1 MERPTPKPAE
11 EVKAVKAR
19 RQQKYKDNRQRVI
32 NHLKKRGLSNAAIAG
47 IVGNIDIETGGSFDF
62 QQRQTKSGKAHDPNF
77 IKGGAYGLFQFDDPG
92 KSAGHETWYKQ
103 YLEKTN
109 KTDSTESQL
118 DYVLDMVNAGEDTQD
133 PFYNFSTNI
142 GASNAGTIK
151 GYFKISEDPKQVSD
165 SITDRFLNP
174 GVKHSDKRRASAQAT
189 FDELQPAEQA
199 DIDPDNQ
206 NINQAGDIVDTGEG
220 VDPPEFED
228 ERKAGLKD
236 LPLIGRFFAEGGV
249 PMKKQ
254 MEMFEDGGLMD
265 EGGTVDPVSG
275 NDVPP
280 GSTQEE
286 VRDDIPAQLSEGE
299 FVFPADVVRYIGLG
313 NLMSMRQEAKLGLQV
328 MDKMGQMGNSEEAT
342 MPDNLPFD
350 INDLDMAD
358 EREYNVGGF
367 VPGTPQ
373 QQQYGIA
380 GYQQAMT
387 PTTGFMQQQPV
398 QFGQQQPVQAA
409 SQQFVQPMYTAA
421 PQQAA
426 VPTMQQYKP
435 EEIPTFTQTI
445 GKDPGQYDELKLYR
459 NDAGAELRIP
469 FKNGQPIYPIPEGYK
484 FVDPEAT
491 KTESVTPTT
500 TTGQTG
506 RVLSQDE
513 LRDRDDA
520 DAARRQEEI
529 ERFGNASHKIGLS
542 NFYGEGRDQIFG
554 VNLVEGYASG
564 PQGYFQFMSGKH
576 PEGALIMLK
585 DGDQEYLVTGA
596 DYEKIKGDIGKSGA
610 RGNLSPSLSSDYD
623 DTRTILD
630 EGNYRAGQKAAKDFV
645 DSLKKKD
652 KGFLAGLV
660 GGDEDDP
667 SGLTS
672 KQIDLML
679 KSFAG
684 VTDYGVGGDDGADLT
699 RPAFRIQ
706 DDDPGEDAGIRG
718 TGRGEDSPSAARD
731 FIASSARGRAESA
744 AKNRAALE
752 RTRPSYA
759 DSGSPE
765 DPPARRAAEQR
776 ARAADAAAARA
787 TAQAAQIRQQE
798 DDQGPA
804 MSTGTAQQDFSEPSP
819 GTGSMEAARSSST
832 SRDFSAPAPSY
843 SYGAGPRAKGGLIE
857 KPKPKAKKK
866 MKRGGLASKK

>member
-1 MERPTPKPAE
+1 MASRPVSK
-11 EVKAVKAR
+11 
-19 RQQKYKDNRQRVI
+19 
-32 NHLKKRGLSNAAIAG
+32 
-47 IVGNIDIETGGSFDF
+47 
-62 QQRQTKSGKAHDPNF
+62 
-77 IKGGAYGLFQFDDPG
+77 
-92 KSAGHETWYKQ
+92 
-103 YLEKTN
+103 LE
-109 KTDSTESQL
+109 TESQL
-118 DYVLDMVNAGEDTQD
+118 VDKVLGQMNAVKANGQVMQGLVNRRSREKDVFQNIKPVFPALSENADLTTAQKFAALNLLLERESSGGVDTGLE
-133 PFYNFSTNI
+133 TI
-142 GASNAGTIK
+142 GDTVGRYHIKKSNAET
-151 GYFKISEDPKQVSD
+151 
-165 SITDRFLNP
+165 
-174 GVKHSDKRRASAQAT
+174 
-189 FDELQPAEQA
+189 
-199 DIDPDNQ
+199 IDPAIADMTAAEYKTYIKN
-206 NINQAGDIVDTGEG
+206 NPDKEEALVASFIDTEINSIMNTKGIDTTKLSPNEYAAVVSNLYTSTDQPKLLENTATLTNFRSKAFPERTITNPSDLQGEPEQFIDQPGPIVNTGEG

-236 LPLIGRFFAEGGV
+236 LPVIGRFFAEGGV

-491 KTESVTPTT
+491 KTGDTTVTPTT
-500 TTGQTG
+500 PQSTRVRQDDDG
-506 RVLSQDE
+506 RTDAEKAEDKAIFDMQRKRHDIARE
-513 LRDRDDA
+513 LGLKH
-520 DAARRQEEI
+520 EG
-529 ERFGNASHKIGLS
+529 FGEGLS
-542 NFYGEGRDQIFG
+542 GTFG
-554 VNLVEGYASG
+554 SGYLK
-564 PQGYFQFMSGKH
+564 PEMQGK
-576 PEGALIMLK
+576 
-585 DGDQEYLVTGA
+585 VTGTGL
-596 DYEKIKGDIGKSGA
+596 IIGKNGVLIDPLTMSIHEQSGGGIIGGISRFKDKA
-610 RGNLSPSLSSDYD
+610 GGL
-623 DTRTILD
+623 DTRPYSADFYEALPDDVAEAIVKRQAD
-630 EGNYRAGQKAAKDFV
+630 MERAAYA
-645 DSLKKKD
+645 
-652 KGFLAGLV
+652 
-660 GGDEDDP
+660 DDP
-667 SGLTS
+667 DMFGSGTDITS
-672 KQIDLML
+672 
-679 KSFAG
+679 S
-684 VTDYGVGGDDGADLT
+684 VGSV
-699 RPAFRIQ
+699 RIQ
-706 DDDPGEDAGIRG
+706 DEDPGEDAGIRG

-731 FIASSARGRAESA
+731 FIASSARERAEAA

-752 RTRPSYA
+752 RSRPSYA
-759 DSGSPE
+759 DDGSPE
-765 DPPARRAAEQR
+765 DPPAQRAAEQR
-776 ARAADAAAARA
+776 AISDAGRAA
-787 TAQAAQIRQQE
+787 
-798 DDQGPA
+798 
-804 MSTGTAQQDFSEPSP
+804 AQQASMYQQQDDDPDPEPSP

>member
-1 MERPTPKPAE
+1 MASRPVSK
-11 EVKAVKAR
+11 
-19 RQQKYKDNRQRVI
+19 
-32 NHLKKRGLSNAAIAG
+32 
-47 IVGNIDIETGGSFDF
+47 
-62 QQRQTKSGKAHDPNF
+62 
-77 IKGGAYGLFQFDDPG
+77 
-92 KSAGHETWYKQ
+92 
-103 YLEKTN
+103 LE
-109 KTDSTESQL
+109 TESQL
-118 DYVLDMVNAGEDTQD
+118 VDKVLGQMNAVKANGQVMQGLVNRRSREKDVFQNIKPVFPALSENADLTTAQKFAALNLLLERESSGGVDTGLE
-133 PFYNFSTNI
+133 TI
-142 GASNAGTIK
+142 GDTVGRYHIKKSNAET
-151 GYFKISEDPKQVSD
+151 
-165 SITDRFLNP
+165 
-174 GVKHSDKRRASAQAT
+174 
-189 FDELQPAEQA
+189 
-199 DIDPDNQ
+199 IDPAIADMTAAEYKTYIKN
-206 NINQAGDIVDTGEG
+206 NPDKEEALVASFIDTEINSIMNTKGIDTTKLSPNEYAAVVSNLYTSTDQPKLLENTATLTNFRSKAFPERTITNPSDLQGEPEQFIDQPGPIVNTGEG

-236 LPLIGRFFAEGGV
+236 LPVIGRFFAEGGV

-491 KTESVTPTT
+491 KTGDTTVTPTT
-500 TTGQTG
+500 PQSTRVRQDDDG
-506 RVLSQDE
+506 RTDAEKAEDKAIFDMQRKRHDIARE
-513 LRDRDDA
+513 LGLKH
-520 DAARRQEEI
+520 EG
-529 ERFGNASHKIGLS
+529 FGEGLS
-542 NFYGEGRDQIFG
+542 GTFG
-554 VNLVEGYASG
+554 SGYLK
-564 PQGYFQFMSGKH
+564 PEMQGK
-576 PEGALIMLK
+576 
-585 DGDQEYLVTGA
+585 VTGTGL
-596 DYEKIKGDIGKSGA
+596 IIGKNGVLIDPLTMSIHEQSGGGIIGGISRFKDKA
-610 RGNLSPSLSSDYD
+610 GGL
-623 DTRTILD
+623 DTRPYSADFYEALPDDVAEAIVKRQAD
-630 EGNYRAGQKAAKDFV
+630 MERAAYA
-645 DSLKKKD
+645 
-652 KGFLAGLV
+652 
-660 GGDEDDP
+660 DDP
-667 SGLTS
+667 DMFGSGTDITS
-672 KQIDLML
+672 
-679 KSFAG
+679 S
-684 VTDYGVGGDDGADLT
+684 VGSV
-699 RPAFRIQ
+699 RIQ
-706 DDDPGEDAGIRG
+706 DEDPGEDAGIRG

-731 FIASSARGRAESA
+731 FIASSARERAEAA

-752 RTRPSYA
+752 RSRPSYA
-759 DSGSPE
+759 DDGSPE
-765 DPPARRAAEQR
+765 DPPAQRAAEQR
-776 ARAADAAAARA
+776 AISDAGRAA
-787 TAQAAQIRQQE
+787 
-798 DDQGPA
+798 
-804 MSTGTAQQDFSEPSP
+804 AQQASMYQQQDDDPDPEPSP

-866 MKRGGLASKK
+866 MKRGGLAPKK

>member
-1 MERPTPKPAE
+1 MASRPVSK
-11 EVKAVKAR
+11 
-19 RQQKYKDNRQRVI
+19 
-32 NHLKKRGLSNAAIAG
+32 
-47 IVGNIDIETGGSFDF
+47 
-62 QQRQTKSGKAHDPNF
+62 
-77 IKGGAYGLFQFDDPG
+77 
-92 KSAGHETWYKQ
+92 
-103 YLEKTN
+103 LE
-109 KTDSTESQL
+109 TESQL
-118 DYVLDMVNAGEDTQD
+118 VDKVLGQMNAVKANGQVMQGLVNRRSREKDVFQNIKPVFPALSENADLSTAQKFAALNLLLERESSGGVDTGLE
-133 PFYNFSTNI
+133 TI
-142 GASNAGTIK
+142 GDTVGRYHIKKSNAET
-151 GYFKISEDPKQVSD
+151 
-165 SITDRFLNP
+165 
-174 GVKHSDKRRASAQAT
+174 
-189 FDELQPAEQA
+189 
-199 DIDPDNQ
+199 IDPAIANMTDAEYKTYIKN
-206 NINQAGDIVDTGEG
+206 NPDKEEALVASFIDTEINSIMNTKGIDTTKLSPNEYAAVVSNLYTSTDQPKLLENTATLTNFRSKAFPERATTNPSDLQGEPEQFIDQPGPIVNTGEG

-380 GYQQAMT
+380 GYQQAMV

-409 SQQFVQPMYTAA
+409 SQQFVQPTYTAA

-445 GKDPGQYDELKLYR
+445 GQDPGQYDELRLYR

-596 DYEKIKGDIGKSGA
+596 DYEKIKGDIGKSGT

-699 RPAFRIQ
+699 SSIARPSYDSARMRSINEPPSTGIRKV
-706 DDDPGEDAGIRG
+706 DDDGRIR
-718 TGRGEDSPSAARD
+718 TSLADRVA
-731 FIASSARGRAESA
+731 A
-744 AKNRAALE
+744 AKTKRP
-752 RTRPSYA
+752 PSYA

-765 DPPARRAAEQR
+765 DPPAQRAAEQQR
-776 ARAADAAAARA
+776 ATSDAGRAA
-787 TAQAAQIRQQE
+787 AQQASMYQQQ
-798 DDQGPA
+798 DDDPGPA
-804 MSTGTAQQDFSEPSP
+804 PSP

-843 SYGAGPRAKGGLIE
+843 SYGSGPRAKGGLIE

>member
-19 RQQKYKDNRQRVI
+19 RQQKYKNNRQRVI

-47 IVGNIDIETGGSFDF
+47 IVGNIDVETGGSFDF

-109 KTDSTESQL
+109 KTDSAESQL
-118 DYVLDMVNAGEDTQD
+118 DYVLDMVNAGENTQD

-151 GYFKISEDPKQVSD
+151 GYFKLSEDPKQVSD

-174 GVKHSDKRRASAQAT
+174 GVKHSDKRRTSAQAT
-189 FDELQPAEQA
+189 FDELQPV
-199 DIDPDNQ
+199 DPDNQ
-206 NINQAGDIVDTGEG
+206 NIDQAGDIVDTGDD
-220 VDPPEFED
+220 VPSPETK
-228 ERKAGLKD
+228 ERRFQNVPFL
-236 LPLIGRFFAEGGV
+236 RHFFAEGGV

-254 MEMFEDGGLMD
+254 MEMFEQGGLRD

-275 NDVPP
+275 NNVPP
-280 GSTQEE
+280 GSMQEE

-358 EREYNVGGF
+358 EPQYNVGGF

-373 QQQYGIA
+373 QQQLGIA
-380 GYQQAMT
+380 GYQQAVM

-398 QFGQQQPVQAA
+398 QFGQQQPMQAA
-409 SQQFVQPMYTAA
+409 SQQFVQPTYTAA

-426 VPTMQQYKP
+426 VPTLPQYKP

-445 GKDPGQYDELKLYR
+445 GQDPGQYDELRLYR

-484 FVDPEAT
+484 FVDPDAT
-491 KTESVTPTT
+491 KTEDTTVTPTT
-500 TTGQTG
+500 PQSTRVRQDDDG
-506 RVLSQDE
+506 RTDAEKAEDKAIFDMQRKRHDIARE
-513 LRDRDDA
+513 LGLKH
-520 DAARRQEEI
+520 EG
-529 ERFGNASHKIGLS
+529 FGEGLS
-542 NFYGEGRDQIFG
+542 GTFG
-554 VNLVEGYASG
+554 SGYLK
-564 PQGYFQFMSGKH
+564 PEMQGK
-576 PEGALIMLK
+576 
-585 DGDQEYLVTGA
+585 VTGTGL
-596 DYEKIKGDIGKSGA
+596 IIGKNGVLIDPLTMSIHEQSGGGIIGGISRFKDKA
-610 RGNLSPSLSSDYD
+610 GGL
-623 DTRTILD
+623 DTRPYSADFYEALPDDVAEAIVKRQAD
-630 EGNYRAGQKAAKDFV
+630 MERAAYADDPDMFGDGT
-645 DSLKKKD
+645 DITSP
-652 KGFLAGLV
+652 V
-660 GGDEDDP
+660 GGD
-667 SGLTS
+667 
-672 KQIDLML
+672 
-679 KSFAG
+679 
-684 VTDYGVGGDDGADLT
+684 
-699 RPAFRIQ
+699 FRIQ

-731 FIASSARGRAESA
+731 FIASSARERAEA
-744 AKNRAALE
+744 AARSRAALE
-752 RTRPSYA
+752 RTRPSYV
-759 DSGSPE
+759 DSVLSRS
-765 DPPARRAAEQR
+765 DPSEKAAAER
-776 ARAADAAAARA
+776 AAARQ
-787 TAQAAQIRQQE
+787 QAEADANVASTPDLAADFRRRQQE
-798 DDQGPA
+798 DDDA
-804 MSTGTAQQDFSEPSP
+804 AAAAARESSFSQDFSAPRTTPDTSSES
-819 GTGSMEAARSSST
+819 GRGGGSS
-832 SRDFSAPAPSY
+832 SRDFSAPSF
-843 SYGAGPRAKGGLIE
+843 SYGSGPRAKGGLIE